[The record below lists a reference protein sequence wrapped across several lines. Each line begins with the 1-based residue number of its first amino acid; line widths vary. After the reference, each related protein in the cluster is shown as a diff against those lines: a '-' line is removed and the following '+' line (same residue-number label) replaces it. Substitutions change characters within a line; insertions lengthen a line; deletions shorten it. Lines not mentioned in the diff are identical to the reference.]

1 KTPCRVT
8 ADSAHPTRLDQ
19 GEAPGSGAEYSTG
32 RGPRWE
38 PRPGR
43 QEAGAMNETK
53 PQGLSAAEVAVR
65 VQRGQ
70 VNRVRRSD
78 WADYRATLARN
89 VATLFNALVVPAA
102 VALFWLEEYRGA
114 AAVSGMAVLNTLLGL
129 VQEIRAKRHLDKLAI
144 LAETKARALR
154 DGAEQAVPSGDVV
167 LDDLVLVTA
176 GEPIVADG
184 TVVEAR
190 SLEVDEALLT
200 GESDP
205 VARREGEPLL
215 SGSFCVAGDGLYRV
229 TKVGAEAFANQTAL

>member
-1 KTPCRVT
+1 
-8 ADSAHPTRLDQ
+8 
-19 GEAPGSGAEYSTG
+19 
-32 RGPRWE
+32 
-38 PRPGR
+38 
-43 QEAGAMNETK
+43 
-53 PQGLSAAEVAVR
+53 
-65 VQRGQ
+65 
-70 VNRVRRSD
+70 
-78 WADYRATLARN
+78 
-89 VATLFNALVVPAA
+89 
-102 VALFWLEEYRGA
+102 
-114 AAVSGMAVLNTLLGL
+114 LGL

-144 LAETKARALR
+144 LAETKARVLR

-229 TKVGAEAFANQTAL
+229 TKVGAEAFANQTALEARQYRYAASPLQRTINRLIAILTYTAVALC